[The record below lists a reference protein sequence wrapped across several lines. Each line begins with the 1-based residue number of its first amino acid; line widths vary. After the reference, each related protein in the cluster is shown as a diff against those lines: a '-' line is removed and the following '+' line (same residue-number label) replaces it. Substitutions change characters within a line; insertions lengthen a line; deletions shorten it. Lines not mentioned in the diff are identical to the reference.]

1 MKVSILTKASRG
13 YGYGH
18 LRRSNILSDFLRS
31 DGISSQVIDIT
42 SGCPEEVN
50 SDVLVFDARELK
62 SDELKRLLRLGKPII
77 SFDDTETFKPYSV
90 SIMSLPYLNLS
101 GPSPNYEGMNFL
113 ILDPSILEVK
123 PLEVKPLEVKP
134 LEVKPHEFDILITFG
149 GEDPNSLTKI
159 VLSKFAE
166 VEEFKDFRICVVISS
181 LFREKEFLKEK
192 ARKLGFFVI
201 EPERPI
207 DVIEAISKSRLVLTS
222 FGITVYESLVLG
234 KRVILLNNS
243 EYHELISRKSGLNGW
258 FRSLGVYNEFD
269 VYKFLNLV
277 REVLGSSGEAKVL
290 EINPIENLRR
300 IEKIIFRVYES
311 WSYEEYFCFSNH
323 EVICTY
329 RDGFCSKFF
338 CKDCGREIIFEFDV
352 PRNT

>member
-1 MKVSILTKASRG
+1 MAFMKVSILTKASRG

-50 SDVLVFDARELK
+50 SDVLVVDARELK
-62 SDELKRLLRLGKPII
+62 NDGLKRLLRLGKPII

-123 PLEVKPLEVKP
+123 PLEVRP

-149 GEDPNSLTKI
+149 GEDPNSLTEI
-159 VLSKFAE
+159 VLSKFAD
-166 VEEFKDFRICVVISS
+166 VGEFKDFSICVVIGS
-181 LFREKEFLKEK
+181 LFKGKEFLKEK
-192 ARKLGFFVI
+192 ARELGVFVI
-201 EPERPI
+201 EPERPM

-243 EYHELISRKSGLNGW
+243 EYHELIFRKSGLDGW
-258 FRSLGVYNEFD
+258 VRSLGVYNEFD

-277 REVLGSSGEAKVL
+277 REVLGSGGKAKAL

-300 IEKIIFRVYES
+300 IEKIIFMVYES
-311 WSYEEYFCFSNH
+311 CSYKGYFCLPNH
-323 EVICTY
+323 DVICTY

-338 CKDCGREIIFEFDV
+338 CRDCGREIIFGFDV

>member
-1 MKVSILTKASRG
+1 MAFMKVSILTKASRG

-18 LRRSNILSDFLRS
+18 LRRSNILYDFLRS

-42 SGCPEEVN
+42 SGCSEEVN
-50 SDVLVFDARELK
+50 SDVLVVDARELK
-62 SDELKRLLRLGKPII
+62 NDELKRLLRLGKPII

-113 ILDPSILEVK
+113 ILDPSV
-123 PLEVKPLEVKP
+123 LEVKP

-149 GEDPNSLTKI
+149 GEDPNSLTEI

-166 VEEFKDFRICVVISS
+166 VGEFKDFSICVVIGS

-192 ARKLGFFVI
+192 ARKLGVFVI
-201 EPERPI
+201 EPERPM

-243 EYHELISRKSGLNGW
+243 EYHELIFRKSGLDGW
-258 FRSLGVYNEFD
+258 VRSLGVYNEFD
-269 VYKFLNLV
+269 VNKFLNLV
-277 REVLGSSGEAKVL
+277 REVLGSGGEAKAL

-311 WSYEEYFCFSNH
+311 WSYKGYFCFPNH
-323 EVICTY
+323 DVICTY

-338 CKDCGREIIFEFDV
+338 CRDCGREIIFEFDV

>member
-1 MKVSILTKASRG
+1 MAFMKVSILTKASRG

-31 DGISSQVIDIT
+31 DGISCQVIDIA

-50 SDVLVFDARELK
+50 SDVLVVDARELK
-62 SDELKRLLRLGKPII
+62 NDEIKRLLRLGKPII

-113 ILDPSILEVK
+113 ILDPSILEVQ
-123 PLEVKPLEVKP
+123 P

-149 GEDPNSLTKI
+149 GEDPNSLTEI

-166 VEEFKDFRICVVISS
+166 VGKFKDFRICVVIGS

-192 ARKLGFFVI
+192 ARKLGVFVI
-201 EPERPI
+201 EPERPM

-243 EYHELISRKSGLNGW
+243 EYHELIFRKSGLDGW
-258 FRSLGVYNEFD
+258 VRSLGVYNEFD

-277 REVLGSSGEAKVL
+277 REVLGSGGEAKAL

-311 WSYEEYFCFSNH
+311 WSYKGYFCFPNH
-323 EVICTY
+323 DVICTY

-338 CKDCGREIIFEFDV
+338 CRDCGREIIFEFDV
-352 PRNT
+352 PSNT

>member
-13 YGYGH
+13 YGHGH

-31 DGISSQVIDIT
+31 DWISSQVIDIT
-42 SGCPEEVN
+42 SGCLEEVN
-50 SDVLVFDARELK
+50 SDVLVVDARELK
-62 SDELKRLLRLGKPII
+62 SDELKRLLSLGKPII

-123 PLEVKPLEVKP
+123 PHEVKPLEVKP

-149 GEDPNSLTKI
+149 GEDPNSLTEI

-166 VEEFKDFRICVVISS
+166 VEEFKDFRICVVIGS

-192 ARKLGFFVI
+192 ARKLGVFVI

-243 EYHELISRKSGLNGW
+243 EYHELIFRKSGLDVW
-258 FRSLGVYNEFD
+258 VRSLGVYNEFD

-277 REVLGSSGEAKVL
+277 REVLGSGGETKAL

-311 WSYEEYFCFSNH
+311 WSYKGYFCFSNH
-323 EVICTY
+323 DVICTY

-338 CKDCGREIIFEFDV
+338 CRDCGREIIFEFDV